1 MTQLGV
7 ESSTRPRPATDT
19 PAEAVAAVVDNVA
32 ALARAELRLA
42 AMEAKAFMTRVG
54 LGLVMLWLSLLL
66 AQVFVLLAALSPVL
80 LQDQRWT
87 TVALTLLLSL
97 VPTLVVSV
105 LAVRE
110 LRRLKDLGHETNGND
125 KL

>member
-66 AQVFVLLAALSPVL
+66 AQVFVLLAALSPIL
-80 LQDQRWT
+80 LKDQPWT
-87 TVALTLLLSL
+87 TVALMLLLSL

-105 LAVRE
+105 FAVRE
-110 LRRLKDLGHETNGND
+110 LRRLKDLGNEANGND